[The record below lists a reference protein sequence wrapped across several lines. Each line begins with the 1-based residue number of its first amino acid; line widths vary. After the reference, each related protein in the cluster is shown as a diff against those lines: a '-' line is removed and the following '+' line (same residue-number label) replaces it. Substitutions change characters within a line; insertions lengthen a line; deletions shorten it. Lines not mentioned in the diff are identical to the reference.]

1 MKEEELKVNT
11 FLILEGYQSGTKR
24 FYGGTSLHT
33 LIFSEIVY
41 LPADT
46 FKGGTTVKKN
56 TLYNRASSLFTIF
69 HHFFIVFHNF
79 SPFFISCHRFSP
91 FFTVFHSF
99 S

>member
-41 LPADT
+41 LPAYT
-46 FKGGTTVKKN
+46 FRVDDEI
-56 TLYNRASSLFTIF
+56 SLTMKY
-69 HHFFIVFHNF
+69 
-79 SPFFISCHRFSP
+79 R
-91 FFTVFHSF
+91 
-99 S
+99 